1 MVEEVGGNGGGGGGR
16 IWREGGA
23 RICTLEFRLSL
34 MLEKNLAVPLSY
46 SMLMKL

>member
-1 MVEEVGGNGGGGGGR
+1 MDTQRDRGRGGGGGGGGGGR

-34 MLEKNLAVPLSY
+34 MLEKKSGCATQL
-46 SMLMKL
+46 